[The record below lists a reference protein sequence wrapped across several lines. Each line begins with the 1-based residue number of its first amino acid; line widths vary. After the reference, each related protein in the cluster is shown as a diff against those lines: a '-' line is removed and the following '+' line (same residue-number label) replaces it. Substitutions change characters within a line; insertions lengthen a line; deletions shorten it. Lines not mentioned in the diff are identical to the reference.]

1 MQQVCY
7 TLASTHLLSAR
18 ATEGAHE
25 KKKGVRSYTCVFS
38 MTYADA
44 FVWYQQR
51 HVEETDKT

>member
-7 TLASTHLLSAR
+7 TLASTHLLLAR
-18 ATEGAHE
+18 ATEGGHE
-25 KKKGVRSYTCVFS
+25 KKKRSKKLYMFFS

-51 HVEETDKT
+51 HREETDKT